1 MYLMNIQQTISR
13 FSLCLLVWCVL
24 AAVPA
29 FAQTIT
35 HVPLFTFDGD
45 SDLDEF
51 GASVSGAGDV
61 NGDGFADFIVGAPN
75 DDNNG
80 LESGSAR
87 VFSGVDGSVLY
98 DFDGE
103 SADDLFGGSVSGA
116 GDVNGDGFADLIVGV
131 VTDDNN
137 GEDSGSA
144 RVFSGVD
151 GSVLYTF
158 DGDSASDQFGFS
170 VSGAGDV
177 NGDGFAD
184 FAVGAPNDDNNGLE
198 SGSARV
204 FSGVDGSVLYTFD
217 GDSADDLFGV
227 AVSGAGD
234 VNGDGFADL
243 IVGVVTDGS
252 FGFGPGSAR
261 VFSGVDGSVLYNF
274 DGDSILD
281 GFGLSVSGAGDV
293 NGDGFADL
301 IVGAA
306 NDGNNGFSSGSARVL
321 SGVDGSVLYNFDG
334 DSALD
339 QFGSA
344 VSGAGDVNGDGFAD
358 LIVGAPDFIFLP
370 PADGNGTARVLSGVD
385 GSVLYNFEG
394 DSAFDSFGTSVS
406 GAGDINGDGVA
417 DFIVGAKEGG
427 YARVFVSQITGTEPS
442 VTGDFDLD
450 GDVDLDDLD
459 RYIGN
464 TGEPASGDLE
474 ILDLNGDG
482 TVGANDFEQHYETL
496 VETSNGSK
504 GTFAG
509 DANLDGT
516 VNVLG
521 DAFTLVG
528 NLGSSVSSWAD
539 GDFNGDGTVNV
550 LGDAFLLVTNLGQT
564 NDPAR

>member
-184 FAVGAPNDDNNGLE
+184 FVVGAPNDDNNGLE

-464 TGEPASGDLE
+464 IGEPASGDLE

-482 TVGANDFEQHYETL
+482 TVGANNFEQHYETL
-496 VETSNGSK
+496 VETSNGGK

-550 LGDAFLLVTNLGQT
+550 LGDAFLLVANLGQT
-564 NDPAR
+564 NDPD

>member
-1 MYLMNIQQTISR
+1 M
-13 FSLCLLVWCVL
+13 
-24 AAVPA
+24 
-29 FAQTIT
+29 
-35 HVPLFTFDGD
+35 
-45 SDLDEF
+45 
-51 GASVSGAGDV
+51 
-61 NGDGFADFIVGAPN
+61 
-75 DDNNG
+75 
-80 LESGSAR
+80 
-87 VFSGVDGSVLY
+87 
-98 DFDGE
+98 
-103 SADDLFGGSVSGA
+103 
-116 GDVNGDGFADLIVGV
+116 
-131 VTDDNN
+131 
-137 GEDSGSA
+137 
-144 RVFSGVD
+144 
-151 GSVLYTF
+151 
-158 DGDSASDQFGFS
+158 
-170 VSGAGDV
+170 
-177 NGDGFAD
+177 
-184 FAVGAPNDDNNGLE
+184 
-198 SGSARV
+198 
-204 FSGVDGSVLYTFD
+204 
-217 GDSADDLFGV
+217 
-227 AVSGAGD
+227 
-234 VNGDGFADL
+234 
-243 IVGVVTDGS
+243 GVVTDGS

-306 NDGNNGFSSGSARVL
+306 NDVNNGFSSGSARVL

-427 YARVFVSQITGTEPS
+427 YARVFVSQTTGTEPS

-474 ILDLNGDG
+474 
-482 TVGANDFEQHYETL
+482 
-496 VETSNGSK
+496 S
-504 GTFAG
+504 
-509 DANLDGT
+509 
-516 VNVLG
+516 
-521 DAFTLVG
+521 
-528 NLGSSVSSWAD
+528 
-539 GDFNGDGTVNV
+539 
-550 LGDAFLLVTNLGQT
+550 
-564 NDPAR
+564 